1 LLNAGVVPIT
11 TATLK
16 TIHTLFKGRRLG
28 TTSLWTRYFAAFKDA
43 FNITASS
50 GYEFANYIT
59 TDGVLANVLFVKQ
72 VKRQSK
78 EDFDEAQKTRREA
91 LLQAAIS
98 DPCNTVSVD
107 LGINPMLAGT
117 VNDRN
122 ALLSNL
128 PPEEKVPD
136 LYQHIIKG
144 DGPDPPPR
152 TPHDVIMWTKA

>member
-1 LLNAGVVPIT
+1 M
-11 TATLK
+11 
-16 TIHTLFKGRRLG
+16 
-28 TTSLWTRYFAAFKDA
+28 SLPT
-43 FNITASS
+43 
-50 GYEFANYIT
+50 IT
-59 TDGVLANVLFVKQ
+59 TDGVSANVLFVEM

-122 ALLSNL
+122 ALLWNL

-136 LYQHIIKG
+136 LFQHIIKG
-144 DGPDPPPR
+144 DDPDPPPR